1 MNYFARPGINRA
13 PSATTIAS
21 KRAKISKSEVIT
33 IVAKTCNVSFK
44 EILSNIRT
52 TDVVEARH
60 IACGVLRDE
69 FDYSLKCIGDAIG
82 NKHHT
87 TVIHSIKTY
96 RDRYKVYDEYK
107 KNVDDVVKQIRIR
120 INCQ

>member
-1 MNYFARPGINRA
+1 MNYFACPGISRTPIVN
-13 PSATTIAS
+13 TTLS
-21 KRAKISKSEVIT
+21 KRTRISKHEVIA
-33 IVAKTCNVSFK
+33 IVAKLCNVTPEDIK
-44 EILSNIRT
+44 SNIRT
-52 TDVVEARH
+52 YDVVEARH

-87 TVIHSIKTY
+87 TVIHSIRTY
-96 RDRYKVYDEYK
+96 RDRCKVYDEYRK
-107 KNVDDVVKQIRIR
+107 TADAAIKEIRVR